1 MKSSIHII
9 TPSFNSGTFLKQCL
23 ESVIFDNANY
33 ELHHHVI
40 DNCSTDSTFSVL
52 SDHRSKGCIFH
63 FSSEKD
69 KGPASAVNKGFKT
82 ALSLGAEIIG
92 WLNADDYYHPDAI
105 ARVVKIF
112 EENPKIDIVYGQ
124 GCHVNFQGEVLDPY
138 PSSPPETGLKGFLKS
153 CFICQPT
160 VFFRAE
166 VFYQVGFLDESLKT
180 AFDFDLW
187 IRVFNKYKKSQIYF
201 INKVLAYSR
210 LHDQCLTNRLRET
223 VFLESMQVLKKYFG
237 HSPIHWLLTYLNE
250 IFQKFPFIESKNS
263 LVSLVKEFLSKSK
276 VLIEPTQFQ
285 KAIKTLEKDCRLRFS
300 SDQFCLQIEPD
311 GWVSK
316 NLFVKLRYDESQKHT
331 LLLQCQGG
339 WDSAENL
346 YLTIYADDGSIEKVK
361 LNTQDK
367 FVLTLEAPKTK
378 SLAYASWRIETRQF
392 FVPSQV
398 HKRSKDHRALS
409 FRVDAVSLQ

>member
-1 MKSSIHII
+1 MKFSIHII

-23 ESVIFDNANY
+23 DSVIFDNSNY
-33 ELHHHVI
+33 KLHHHVI

-52 SDHRSKGCIFH
+52 SNHRPKGCIFH

-69 KGPASAVNKGFKT
+69 KGPASAINEGFKT

-112 EENPKIDIVYGQ
+112 EENPKIHIVYGQ
-124 GCHVNFQGEVLDPY
+124 GCHVNFQGEVLGSY
-138 PSSPPETGLKGFLKS
+138 PTSSPEIGLKGFLKS

-160 VFFRAE
+160 VFLRAE
-166 VFYQVGFLDESLKT
+166 VFSQVGFLDESLKT

-187 IRVFNKYKKSQIYF
+187 IRIFNKYKKSQIYF

-250 IFQKFPFIESKNS
+250 VFQKFPFMEDKNS
-263 LVSLVKEFLSKSK
+263 LVGLVKEFLSKSK
-276 VLIEPTQFQ
+276 GLIEPVLFQ
-285 KAIKTLEKDCRLRFS
+285 ETIKTLESDCRLRFS
-300 SDQFCLQIEPD
+300 SNQFCLQIEPD

-316 NLFVKLRYDESQKHT
+316 KLFVKLRYDESQKHT

-398 HKRSKDHRALS
+398 HKRSKDNRALS